1 MRGRLRTCDT
11 RKLLVG
17 SDPAMRAALA
27 RVMLDTLRELVDTH
41 QDSEAV
47 RAYMRFVLTD
57 AEREEGEPVER
68 RVLN

>member
-41 QDSEAV
+41 QVSLPEIPSAWREAPNQ
-47 RAYMRFVLTD
+47 AMKTLCPISS
-57 AEREEGEPVER
+57 AS
-68 RVLN
+68 